1 MMTNRRTVIRFGLG
15 LGAAA
20 FAAPFATPALAQT
33 GPELKPDDYV
43 TGSPDAPVTIFEY
56 ASLTCPHCRDFHNE
70 TLPQLKAEYIDTG
83 KVKLVFRQFAL
94 NAVDL
99 RIGMA
104 ARCAPHDK
112 YMPIVDALYQT
123 QQSWAAASDPLAAAK
138 QLLAMGGVS
147 PETFDACVADDK
159 NADPIVAQIDEA
171 DKQFGVSSTP
181 TFFIGGEKIEGARP
195 YEEFKAAID
204 RALAAA
210 GAS

>member
-1 MMTNRRTVIRFGLG
+1 MTTRRTVIRFGLG

-20 FAAPFATPALAQT
+20 LAAPLATPALAQT

-43 TGSPDAPVTIFEY
+43 IGSPDAPVTIFEY

-70 TLPQLKAEYIDTG
+70 TLPQIKAEYIDTG

-94 NAVDL
+94 NGTDL

-123 QQSWAAASDPLAAAK
+123 QESWIGASDPMAAVK
-138 QLLAMGGVS
+138 QLMAMGGVS
-147 PETFDACVADDK
+147 AETFDACVADEK
-159 NADPIVAQIDEA
+159 NADPITAQIDEA
-171 DKQFGVSSTP
+171 DKQYGVSSTP
-181 TFFIGGEKIEGARP
+181 TFFIGGEKIEGAKP
-195 YEEFKAAID
+195 FEEFKAVID
-204 RALAAA
+204 RLLAAA
-210 GAS
+210 DAS